1 MAFYTGD
8 SQQSK
13 VNAQNQPS
21 KQSHHVTACLLGC
34 ERICTQILFLHLQG
48 VGKQEPGVRKQAGKL
63 LHIPKPTDL
72 VETSQE
78 TRLFFVTKL
87 TTWESF
93 FEFQFLK
100 ANRESQPLLLHTPIY
115 PRSVFASS
123 FH

>member
-1 MAFYTGD
+1 M
-8 SQQSK
+8 
-13 VNAQNQPS
+13 
-21 KQSHHVTACLLGC
+21 
-34 ERICTQILFLHLQG
+34 
-48 VGKQEPGVRKQAGKL
+48 RKQAGKL